1 VDRAV
6 HPTLLERIAAGEPGA
21 VEACMER
28 YRALVWSLARRHLQ
42 QHADAEDA
50 VQDIFVAVWRSA
62 ARFDPAVASEA
73 TYISMI
79 ARRRLIDRQRRRAR
93 AVAVQSLVEDPVVE
107 RQDHQDHVDAAEG
120 ASRARDA
127 LARLRADQRQV
138 LELSLLEGMSQSQIA
153 RTVDLPLGT
162 VKTHARRGL
171 LRLRE
176 MLGANSAAT
185 ITGDAR

>member
-1 VDRAV
+1 M

-21 VEACMER
+21 VDACMER
-28 YRALVWSLARRHLQ
+28 YRALVWSLARRHLR

-73 TYISMI
+73 TFISMI
-79 ARRRLIDRQRRRAR
+79 APGALSIGNAGG
-93 AVAVQSLVEDPVVE
+93 PE
-107 RQDHQDHVDAAEG
+107 RSP
-120 ASRARDA
+120 SRASSKIPWSSGKTTRIMSMLRKEQA
-127 LARLRADQRQV
+127 GRGTPSRSLRADQRQV
-138 LELSLLEGMSQSQIA
+138 LELSLLQGMSQSQIA

-176 MLGANSAAT
+176 MLAANSAAT
-185 ITGDAR
+185 MTGDAR